1 VTTSGT
7 RGSKGLADGVALG
20 VDTHLDFHVAVV
32 WPAPGRGQGSNDWEG
47 LRETPPLDGGVRASA
62 WEGPVATEP
71 VSPVY
76 THATDGMQVATTAAL
91 EEAFS

>member
-1 VTTSGT
+1 
-7 RGSKGLADGVALG
+7 LG

-47 LRETPPLDGGVRASA
+47 LRETPPLDGA
-62 WEGPVATEP
+62 VATEP